1 MTLSPAETESSDAPY
16 FVDLVNDDLQGK
28 FQDWDFATNSYR
40 VYSTLDLTCSTL
52 RSSLSRKEWRNSTS
66 NFERRRGKKKEGQ
79 FPQVALVA
87 LDPYTGDIKALV
99 GGRNYTNSQLNRAL
113 AKRQPGSAFKPF
125 VYRGRLN
132 EGAKNSGRE
141 DIITAAS
148 MFLDEP
154 TTFTFN
160 QSDLRA
166 RELSR

>member
-1 MTLSPAETESSDAPY
+1 MI
-16 FVDLVNDDLQGK
+16 FRNK
-28 FQDWDFATNSYR
+28 FQDWDFATNSCR
-40 VYSTLDLTCSTL
+40 VYSTLDLDLQHAAVESVQEGMAQLDQQL
-52 RSSLSRKEWRNSTS
+52 RRS
-66 NFERRRGKKKEGQ
+66 RGKKKEGQ

-125 VYRGRLN
+125 VFAAALN
-132 EGAKNSGRE
+132 EGAKNNGRE
-141 DIITAAS
+141 EVITAAS

-166 RELSR
+166 RELSTMTITET